1 MPKNGEIGRIG
12 QNRYGIHGKSSMFME
27 EFLPE
32 LQGIDG
38 IRVFTEMANNDA
50 TVGAELFAIENLMRH
65 ADFTV
70 EPGGETEKDKE
81 AAKFVE
87 SCMNDMEETWAE
99 FLSECLSFITYGWS
113 YHEICYKRRIGKTS
127 TIHKSKY
134 SDGLIGWRKL
144 PIRAQD
150 TLFGWEYKDGTD
162 DLIGMTQYAP
172 PDYVMAT
179 IPIEKALHFK
189 TRSRKRNPEGTSIL
203 RTAYRAWY
211 FKKRIEEIEGYGIER
226 DLAGFPVMYSPPD
239 LDIWDVEDEDTMA
252 KLAWAERMVSGIR
265 RDALEGLVI
274 PGGYEEGHGWKLELL
289 ASSGKR
295 QFDTNAIIDRYDKRI
310 ATAVLADFV
319 MLGQQQVGSFALA
332 DSKTKIFALSIAS
345 YLDIICEVFNNQA
358 IPRLIDMNEAH
369 FKGITDYPRMKHG
382 DIDEQDIAQFANAI
396 ATLVGAGALVP
407 DEEMEKEIRRVLKLP
422 EKMETAP
429 PVGAQ
434 PGEDPNAD
442 PNAETPESKSVYKV
456 TNIIRQYIKG
466 ESTRE
471 SAAELLRN
479 IGLDETK
486 INFHLSEADKVRAE
500 QEKKKQ
506 EAERAKAQN
515 ATQNAPQKPAEAP
528 QKGRVKKQT
537 ETPAEDEE
545 DAQEAEK
552 AREALGRTE

>member
-12 QNRYGIHGKSSMFME
+12 QNRYGIHGKSSLFME

-32 LQGIDG
+32 LQGING
-38 IRVFTEMANNDA
+38 IRVYTEMANNDA

-65 ADFTV
+65 ADFTI
-70 EPGGETEKDKE
+70 EPGGETAKDEE

-127 TIHKSKY
+127 TIHRSKY

-162 DLIGMTQYAP
+162 DLIGMTQYAM
-172 PDYVMAT
+172 PDNVMAT

-211 FKKRIEEIEGYGIER
+211 FKKRIEEIEGYGMER
-226 DLAGFPVMYSPPD
+226 DLAGFPVITGPED
-239 LDIWDVEDEDTMA
+239 IDIWNTEDDEM
-252 KLAWAERMVSGIR
+252 LAAYSRALSIVSNIR
-265 RDALEGLVI
+265 RDALEGLVL
-274 PGGYEEGHGWKLELL
+274 PAGWKLELL

-295 QFDTNAIIDRYDKRI
+295 QFDTNAIIDRWDKRI

-369 FKGITDYPRMKHG
+369 FKGITEYPRMKHG

-456 TNIIRQYIKG
+456 TSIVDKYQGGKI
-466 ESTRE
+466 TRD
-471 SAAELLRN
+471 AAADLLAS
-479 IGLDETK
+479 IGLDQKK
-486 INFHLSEADKVRAE
+486 IDFHLGQADQSKAEREKKE
-500 QEKKKQ
+500 QEKAQAKQ
-506 EAERAKAQN
+506 AQK
-515 ATQNAPQKPAEAP
+515 APQKPAKAP
-528 QKGRVKKQT
+528 QKGRVKKQAG
-537 ETPAEDEE
+537 TPADDEE

>member
-12 QNRYGIHGKSSMFME
+12 QNRYGIHGKSSLFME

-32 LQGIDG
+32 LQGING
-38 IRVFTEMANNDA
+38 IRVYTEMANNDA

-70 EPGGETEKDKE
+70 EPGGETAKDKE
-81 AAKFVE
+81 AAEFVE

-179 IPIEKALHFK
+179 IPLEKALHFK

-226 DLAGFPVMYSPPD
+226 DLAGFPVMYTPPD
-239 LDIWDVEDEDTMA
+239 LDIWDKTDDDAVA
-252 KLAWAERMVSGIR
+252 KLAWAESVVSSIR

-310 ATAVLADFV
+310 ATAVLADFIL
-319 MLGQQQVGSFALA
+319 LGQQQVGSFALA
-332 DSKTKIFALSIAS
+332 DSKTQIFALSIAS

-369 FKGITDYPRMKHG
+369 FKGITDYPKMKHG

-434 PGEDPNAD
+434 PGENPED

-456 TNIIRQYIKG
+456 TSIVDKYQGGKI
-466 ESTRE
+466 TRD
-471 SAAELLRN
+471 AASDLLAS
-479 IGLDETK
+479 IGLDQKK
-486 INFHLSEADKVRAE
+486 IDFHLGQADQSKAEREKKE
-500 QEKKKQ
+500 QEKEKLKQ
-506 EAERAKAQN
+506 
-515 ATQNAPQKPAEAP
+515 TQKAPQKPAKAP
-528 QKGRVKKQT
+528 QKGRVKKQAD
-537 ETPAEDEE
+537 TPADDEE

>member
-32 LQGIDG
+32 LQGING
-38 IRVFTEMANNDA
+38 IRVYTEMANNDA

-70 EPGGETEKDKE
+70 EPGGETAKDKE
-81 AAKFVE
+81 AAEFVE

-127 TIHKSKY
+127 TIHNSKY
-134 SDGLIGWRKL
+134 KDGLIGWRKL
-144 PIRAQD
+144 PIRSQD
-150 TLFGWEYKDGTD
+150 TLFGWEYKPQSD

-189 TRSRKRNPEGTSIL
+189 TRSRKRNPEGTSVL

-211 FKKRIEEIEGYGIER
+211 FKKRIEEIEGYGMER
-226 DLAGFPVMYSPPD
+226 DLAGFPVLYGPEGM
-239 LDIWDVEDEDTMA
+239 DIWNTEDDDMMA
-252 KLAWAERMVSGIR
+252 AYAEALSIVSKIR
-265 RDALEGLVI
+265 RDAMEGLVL
-274 PGGYEEGHGWKLELL
+274 PEGWKLELL

-456 TNIIRQYIKG
+456 TSIVDKYQGGKI
-466 ESTRE
+466 TRD
-471 SAAELLRN
+471 AAADLLAS
-479 IGLDETK
+479 IGLDQKK
-486 INFHLSEADKVRAE
+486 IDFHLGQADQSKAEREQKE
-500 QEKKKQ
+500 QEKAQAKQ
-506 EAERAKAQN
+506 AQKA
-515 ATQNAPQKPAEAP
+515 TQKPAKPA
-528 QKGRVKKQT
+528 QGRRVKKQAV
-537 ETPAEDEE
+537 TPADDDE
-545 DAQEAEK
+545 DAQEAAE
-552 AREALGRTE
+552 ARKSLGRSE